1 MAKISNEEII
11 KKVLAK
17 MAEKDE
23 IIKEQQLQ
31 IQGLQTTIQDLE
43 SKLKQAE
50 SSAAS
55 HDDLL
60 TRLSEVLD

>member
-1 MAKISNEEII
+1 MAKISNEDII

-31 IQGLQTTIQDLE
+31 IQGLQTTIQGLE

-50 SSAAS
+50 SAADI
-55 HDDLL
+55 HEDLL
-60 TRLSEVLD
+60 TRLNEVLD